1 MNILLDELPEYVTID
16 GKDYFID
23 TDFRTFI
30 IYEMLLNRSE
40 DDRATVESIL
50 DLFYTEEIPLDYS
63 AALHA
68 ILDIYRCGQPEEKA
82 KKPQKNGNVFLRPK
96 MIYDYEFD
104 APYIYGAFLSQ
115 YNIDLN
121 EIEYLHWWKFQA
133 LFRSLNSSN
142 KIVEIMGYR
151 AVDLGQIENKKEQA
165 RIARL
170 QNIYAIPSSMTT
182 EEKVAQAGA
191 AFGGGF
197 F

>member
-30 IYEMLLNRSE
+30 IYEMLLSRSD
-40 DDRATVESIL
+40 DDRATVEAIL
-50 DLFYTEEIPLDYS
+50 GLFYTEEIPLDHS

-68 ILDIYRCGQPEEKA
+68 ILDIYRCGQPEEKT

-151 AVDLGQIENKKEQA
+151 AVDLGQIKDTKEQA
-165 RIARL
+165 RIAKL
-170 QNIYAIPSSMTT
+170 QQIYAIPSNMTT